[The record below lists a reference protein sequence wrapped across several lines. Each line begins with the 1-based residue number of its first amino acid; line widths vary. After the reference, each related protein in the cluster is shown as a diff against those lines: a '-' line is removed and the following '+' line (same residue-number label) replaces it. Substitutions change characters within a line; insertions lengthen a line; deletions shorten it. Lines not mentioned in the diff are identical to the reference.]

1 MVHLLATDMAALL
14 QLSLILLLSLS
25 TGSPLTWLKVLPF
38 QFGKNCRVVKV
49 RG

>member
-25 TGSPLTWLKVLPF
+25 ASAPLTWLKVLSF
-38 QFGKNCRVVKV
+38 KLGENCRVVKV